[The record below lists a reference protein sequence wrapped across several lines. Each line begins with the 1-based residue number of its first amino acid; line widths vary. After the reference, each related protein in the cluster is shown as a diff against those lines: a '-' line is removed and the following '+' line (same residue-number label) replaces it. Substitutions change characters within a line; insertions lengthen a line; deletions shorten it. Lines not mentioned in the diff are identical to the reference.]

1 MESFYIQVAL
11 LACDDVSVGFD
22 DPILREKQAV
32 EGLWQRGLSVR
43 ARKSYAISHEIK
55 GFVLLADNVGKVGY
69 VLGVF
74 HF

>member
-43 ARKSYAISHEIK
+43 ARKS
-55 GFVLLADNVGKVGY
+55 
-69 VLGVF
+69 
-74 HF
+74 